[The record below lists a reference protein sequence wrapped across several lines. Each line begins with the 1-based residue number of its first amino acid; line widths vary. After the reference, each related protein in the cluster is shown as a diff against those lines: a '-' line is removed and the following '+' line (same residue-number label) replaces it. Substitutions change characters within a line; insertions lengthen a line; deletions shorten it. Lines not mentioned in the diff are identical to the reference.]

1 MPTLLLLFGLRFFF
15 YSDEHLPIHVH
26 VENGDG
32 KAKIDVLT
40 GTVIDNNG
48 LKTKDLNRAID
59 AVRLYKEDFINAWNE
74 YFGE

>member
-1 MPTLLLLFGLRFFF
+1 MPTVLMLFGLLFFF